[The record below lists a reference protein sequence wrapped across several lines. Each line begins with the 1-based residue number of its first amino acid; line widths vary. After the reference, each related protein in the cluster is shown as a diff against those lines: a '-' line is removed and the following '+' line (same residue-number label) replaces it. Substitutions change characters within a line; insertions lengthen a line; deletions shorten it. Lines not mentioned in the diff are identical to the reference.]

1 MKKNKLCIIPILI
14 AIVLAISVI
23 PAHAT
28 VIPREAIPDC
38 TPQTAVDV
46 AESYIKDTLIKVQNG
61 LGYADAKNETNRILF
76 KAFLSNQTQGYSYGL
91 LTVIANNATF
101 EHRDMYLRPDVY
113 AAYEAQVKVLL
124 ADLIKAVENGTK
136 TYIDAK
142 KEAYTLIYK
151 SVDPSFDPKDRFL
164 VDFCYWDVIAVD
176 GAMFNRA
183 RKVLLEAEERYHNTK

>member
-28 VIPREAIPDC
+28 VIPREAIPDGA
-38 TPQTAVDV
+38 PQTAVDV

-76 KAFLSNQTQGYSYGL
+76 KAFLNNQTQGYSYGL

-124 ADLIKAVENGTK
+124 ADLIKAVENGSK

-142 KEAYTLIYK
+142 KEAYALIYK

>member
-1 MKKNKLCIIPILI
+1 MKKPFKSAILI
-14 AIVLAISVI
+14 LLVLINIFSAIS
-23 PAHAT
+23 AQGCY
-28 VIPREAIPDC
+28 IPREAIPDD

-76 KAFLSNQTQGYSYGL
+76 KAFLNNQTQGYSYGL

-124 ADLIKAVENGTK
+124 ADLIKAVENGSK

-142 KEAYTLIYK
+142 KEAYALIYK
-151 SVDPSFDPKDRFL
+151 SVDPSFDAKDRFL